1 MQSSLRAARTGISRS
16 RLSQVPGNQIGEAI
30 FGVRCRR
37 DRRMGSIRRRCVRQL
52 RRSERPWCLLDELAA
67 MSDGDEAAL
76 RQAIAAIS
84 ESDPIVKLLA
94 QVKLGRM
101 KAGDAGLRAITESW
115 LQTYQRIVEI
125 SRLSHAGLVRIDPQP
140 RVDVLIAAGVL
151 DESNEAARSL
161 RRAFDQRLS
170 QVASS

>member
-1 MQSSLRAARTGISRS
+1 
-16 RLSQVPGNQIGEAI
+16 
-30 FGVRCRR
+30 
-37 DRRMGSIRRRCVRQL
+37 
-52 RRSERPWCLLDELAA
+52 

-115 LQTYQRIVEI
+115 LQTYQRIVET

-151 DESNEAARSL
+151 DESNEVARSL
-161 RRAFDQRLS
+161 QRAFDQRLS
-170 QVASS
+170 QVASP